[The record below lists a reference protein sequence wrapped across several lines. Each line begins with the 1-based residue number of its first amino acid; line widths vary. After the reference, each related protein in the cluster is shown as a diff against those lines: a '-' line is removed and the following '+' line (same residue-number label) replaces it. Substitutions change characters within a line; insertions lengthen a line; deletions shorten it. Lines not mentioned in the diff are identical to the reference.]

1 MLQQCSSMQPTRNQ
15 PLQRAPAAED
25 AAEAADTTRAR
36 LLPHTGRQRRSDKL
50 QTAAALLLRLYGHVC
65 VRRRARAPPAASA
78 ASPAAGARSSLMASS
93 CVQ

>member
-1 MLQQCSSMQPTRNQ
+1 MFIHATYKKPATTESAGGRGCGRGSRHHACASSPTQ
-15 PLQRAPAAED
+15 
-25 AAEAADTTRAR
+25 
-36 LLPHTGRQRRSDKL
+36 GRQRRSDKL